1 MLYSCKFRFPSTKVL
16 ITGISILMS
25 LISTF
30 LKTYDHTILGFKA
43 KHYGL
48 IKDSF
53 REKLSDIDLLGTSYK
68 ADGLLFVGA
77 WSLPTQTEVKFIF

>member
-1 MLYSCKFRFPSTKVL
+1 
-16 ITGISILMS
+16 MS

-43 KHYGL
+43 KHFGL
-48 IKDSF
+48 IKGSF

-77 WSLPTQTEVKFIF
+77 WSLPTLLLGTE

>member
-1 MLYSCKFRFPSTKVL
+1 MLSSCKLRFASTKVF
-16 ITGISILMS
+16 ITGISIFTS
-25 LISTF
+25 LICSHF
-30 LKTYDHTILGFKA
+30 LKAKDHTILGFKA

-77 WSLPTQTEVKFIF
+77 WSLRTLLLGKE